1 VSATT
6 PTFEEGILRL
16 QEFWA
21 SRDALVL
28 QPINTEVGA
37 GTMNPATYLR
47 VLGPEDWRVA
57 YVEPSVRPD
66 DSRYGENPNRI
77 QTHTQFQVILKPE
90 PGNPQE
96 VYLESLNALGID
108 TERNDI
114 RFVEDNWESP
124 ALGAWGLGWEVWL
137 NGLEIT
143 QFTYFQQAGGMS
155 LRPPSVEIT
164 YGLERI
170 LMALQGVGHFK
181 EIAYAKGVSYASLFA
196 RSELEMSRY
205 YLDEADVDRVRAMF
219 SLYEQEAEAMLHRS
233 LVLPAYSYVLK
244 LSHTFNV
251 LDARGAVGVSERAGF
266 FARMRTLSRRCSE
279 AWVGDQPAA
288 ALEPLAPA
296 LPTTS
301 RPFEAAT
308 VALDDRADLVV
319 ELGCEELPPGDLRAT
334 HEQLGP
340 VLERALAK
348 ADLAHEGVRV
358 YATPRRL
365 VAVVSQLSRSQ
376 AWREEVI
383 KGPRADVAWDVD
395 GRPSKAGEGF
405 ARRFGMKTEEL
416 LRITEDDQEFAAASV
431 RRGGVDAGSLLADML
446 PAAFGTLRFAR
457 AMRWNLSDVTFSRPV
472 RWLLAL
478 HGARSVPFEFA
489 GLQSGNSTRGL
500 RRAAGA
506 DEFEVDDA
514 SLYRSVIRDQGIELD
529 PAERRAAILD
539 AAIRAAHAV
548 GAELAPEHRDAV
560 LGEVAD
566 MVEAPMI
573 LTGSFDEEDLVLPDE
588 ILATVMVKHQRYF
601 PLLQGD
607 RLVPHFV
614 IVANGPRDAQL
625 VKAGNEA
632 VIRARY
638 ADAKFFWK
646 SDLSKGLEVM
656 GAGLDR
662 MTFNESLG
670 SMGAKARR
678 VAALAHALA
687 DDVDLP
693 SNERDVLDRAGQLF
707 KNDLVSEMVTEF
719 TSLAGVMGGHY
730 AREANES
737 EAVAIAITEHV
748 RPTGPGKPG
757 PATRPGALL
766 ALADR
771 LDTLVGLFSVGILPR
786 SAADPH
792 GLRRAAFGII
802 QILSDTFQLDLTQA
816 LERSAR
822 VIDGTARQI
831 LPDVREFLWRRLES
845 ALREEGLSAD
855 VIRAALG
862 ATSERVDLRRRVAR
876 ELEQKRRDPR
886 LVEIHR
892 VHQRAARLAGRAQKA
907 ATVRENLLSE
917 PAEIDLY
924 RTLVERSD
932 QVTSAEGVD
941 DLLESMQSFV
951 PAVARLFDEV
961 LVMAKDP
968 AIANNRI
975 ALLSGVARL
984 SKRIVDLGE
993 LVFAENP
1000 ARADHLSPQD
1010 CGANPKAA
1018 C

>member
-1 VSATT
+1 MSATV
-6 PTFEEGILRL
+6 PTFEEAIRRL

-21 SRDALVL
+21 NRDALVL
-28 QPINTEVGA
+28 QPMNTEVGA

-66 DSRYGENPNRI
+66 DSRYGDNPNRV

-96 VYLESLNALGID
+96 IYVESLEALGID

-143 QFTYFQQAGGMS
+143 QFTYFQQAGGMV
-155 LRPPSVEIT
+155 LHPPSVEIT

-170 LMALQGVGHFK
+170 VMALQGVRHFK
-181 EIAYAKGVSYASLFA
+181 EIAYAKEVSYASLFA

-219 SLYEQEAEAMLHRS
+219 SLYEQEAEAMLDHS

-251 LDARGAVGVSERAGF
+251 LDARGAVGVSERADF
-266 FARMRTLSRRCSE
+266 FARMRILSRRCSE
-279 AWVGDQPAA
+279 AWVGDQLAPP
-288 ALEPLAPA
+288 LEPPAPA
-296 LPTTS
+296 LPVRS
-301 RPFEAAT
+301 RSFEAAA

-319 ELGCEELPPGDLRAT
+319 ELGCEELPPGDLRVAI
-334 HEQLGP
+334 EQLGSA
-340 VLERALAK
+340 LEHALAK

-365 VAVVSQLSRSQ
+365 VAIVSQLSRSQ
-376 AWREEVI
+376 PWRDEVI
-383 KGPRADVAWDVD
+383 KGPRADVAWDVH

-405 ARRFGMKTEEL
+405 ARRSGVETEEL
-416 LRITEDDQEFAAASV
+416 LRVKEDDQEFAAASV
-431 RRGGVDAGSLLADML
+431 RRGGVDAGLLLADML

-457 AMRWNLSDVTFSRPV
+457 AMRWNLSDVAFSRPV
-472 RWLLAL
+472 RWLLAR
-478 HGARSVPFEFA
+478 HGESLVAFEFA
-489 GLQSGNSTRGL
+489 GLQSGSSTRGL
-500 RRAAGA
+500 RRAAGS
-506 DEFEVDDA
+506 DELEVDDA
-514 SLYRSVIRDQGIELD
+514 SRYRSMIRDEGIEID
-529 PAERRAAILD
+529 GAERRAAILD
-539 AAIRAAHAV
+539 AAICEAQAV
-548 GAELAPEHRDAV
+548 GAELAPEYRDAV
-560 LGEVAD
+560 LDEVAD

-573 LTGSFDEEDLVLPDE
+573 LTGSFDEADLVLPDE
-588 ILATVMVKHQRYF
+588 VLATVMVKHQRYF
-601 PLLQGD
+601 PLLRGG
-607 RLVPHFV
+607 RLASHFV
-614 IVANGPRDAQL
+614 IIANGLRDTQL

-632 VIRARY
+632 VIQARY
-638 ADAKFFWK
+638 ADAKFFWE
-646 SDLSKGLEVM
+646 SDISQGLEAM

-670 SMGAKARR
+670 SMAAKARR
-678 VAALAHALA
+678 VAGLALAFS
-687 DDVDLP
+687 DDVELGND
-693 SNERDVLDRAGQLF
+693 EREVLRRAGELF

-737 EAVAIAITEHV
+737 EAVANAITEHV
-748 RPTGPGKPG
+748 RPTGPGKLG
-757 PATRPGALL
+757 PASRPGALL

-771 LDTLVGLFSVGILPR
+771 LDTLVGLFSVGVLPR

-792 GLRRAAFGII
+792 GLRRAAFGVI
-802 QILSDTFQLDLTQA
+802 QILNDAFQLDLTSA
-816 LERSAR
+816 LERSAHA
-822 VIDGTARQI
+822 IDGNASQI
-831 LPDVREFLWRRLES
+831 LPDVRDFIWRRLES
-845 ALREEGLSAD
+845 VLREEGLSAD

-862 ATSERVDLRRRVAR
+862 ATSERVDLRRRVAQ
-876 ELEQKRRDPR
+876 ELEHKRLDPR

-892 VHQRAARLAGRAQKA
+892 VHQRAARLASRANGE
-907 ATVRENLLSE
+907 ATVLESLLSE

-924 RTLVERSD
+924 RMLVQRSK
-932 QVTSAEGVD
+932 QIALAEGLD
-941 DLLESMQSFV
+941 NLLELMQSFV
-951 PAVARLFDEV
+951 PAIDRLFDEV
-961 LVMAKDP
+961 LVMAEDP

-975 ALLSGVARL
+975 ALLSSVARL
-984 SKRIVDLGE
+984 AERIVDLGE
-993 LVFAENP
+993 LVFAETQP
-1000 ARADHLSPQD
+1000 ELTA
-1010 CGANPKAA
+1010 
-1018 C
+1018 